1 MGNIGEDKTRVIIT
15 LPKELKETLSEISK
29 DENRTL
35 TNLIVTILKD
45 YVKNRPESRR

>member
-1 MGNIGEDKTRVIIT
+1 MGIGEDKTRVILTIT
-15 LPKELKETLSEISK
+15 KDLKESLQEIAK

-45 YVKNRPESRR
+45 YVKNHPESRR